1 MRRNNNDKEMCQD
14 YFKYESTL
22 RPFARNAMYK
32 SSLLSRPHVIRIHLC
47 RSELALTD
55 HILLNR
61 AYRDCKKEWVCPPK
75 ISKLSLEKAD

>member
-14 YFKYESTL
+14 YFKYKSAL
-22 RPFARNAMYK
+22 KPSARNAMYK
-32 SSLLSRPHVIRIHLC
+32 PKLASMPHVISIRFF

-55 HILLNR
+55 HFLLKR

-75 ISKLSLEKAD
+75 ISKPL